1 MTAEPWRTR
10 LIAACSLAVG
20 IAGWLVLL
28 SVTRG
33 QIWLTPFWSV
43 LLAIALVCSGALLQR
58 LAQAHNRLEKRV
70 SELEALQ
77 EEAWAATALLQVAE
91 AVGSLTSLD
100 EILEAV
106 VRITPILVGVDRC
119 TILLWQDESQEFVA
133 SKGYVRQHKAEPIF
147 AGLRFRPGDVPLLDE
162 LRANATP
169 TVVEGAA
176 DVDRIPATLAQEAG
190 IGTLL
195 ALPLR
200 AEGEVLGAMLVDYM
214 NAQDHF
220 TDRKRTIL
228 SGIGDQAAMA
238 IANARL
244 HDAQREEVWVST
256 ALLQVAQTFISSADL
271 HENVSKIARL
281 TPLLAGVDRCM
292 IFLWER
298 ENSEFLPYEAHGLN
312 KEARLAF
319 DGLRFK
325 PGDMPLLDQVVLQ
338 QSHVVVENAA
348 DSDLIPQSLLRT
360 FGIQS
365 VLAVPL
371 ISKGELLGAFLVDCT
386 ECPTRFS
393 PRRISIV
400 EGIADQT
407 AVAVENARLYGTV
420 LDRERITQELR
431 LASEIQTSFLPESC
445 PFLRGWEIA
454 ADWHAAREV
463 GGDFYDFIPLGRD
476 RLGLVIADVSDKG
489 VPAALFMSLSRT
501 LIRAAAQDIRSPA
514 KVLQHVNEL
523 IMADARSNMF
533 VTVFYGVLNR
543 NTGQL
548 TYASAGHNPPIWWR
562 HSAAA
567 ARVSDTSSLTPS
579 EGNETE
585 SQMTLLTAKGVVL
598 GVAEDIVL
606 EERQVII
613 GPGDILVLYTDGVTE
628 PINGQVEEFGE
639 ERLMHTIA
647 EASDRPCSE
656 LVRLIHDA
664 VTRFVGD
671 QPQFDDYTL
680 VAVKRQM

>member
-1 MTAEPWRTR
+1 MIAEPWRTR

-20 IAGWLVLL
+20 IAGWLILL
-28 SVTRG
+28 SVTRA
-33 QIWLTPFWSV
+33 QQWLTPFWSI
-43 LLAIALVCSGALLQR
+43 LLALALVSSGVLLQR
-58 LAQAHNRLEKRV
+58 VIGAYNRLEKRT

-77 EEAWAATALLQVAE
+77 EEAWSATALLQVAE

-119 TILLWQDESQEFVA
+119 TILLWQDESQEFVS
-133 SKGYVRQHKAEPIF
+133 SKAYVRQHEAEPIF
-147 AGLRFRPGDVPLLDE
+147 AASRFRPGDVPLLDE
-162 LRANATP
+162 LHANAAP
-169 TVVEGAA
+169 IVVQGAA
-176 DVDRIPATLAQEAG
+176 DIDRIPATLVQQSG

-200 AEGEVLGAMLVDYM
+200 GEGEVLGAMLVDYM
-214 NAQDHF
+214 NPQEHF
-220 TDRKRTIL
+220 TDRKKAIL
-228 SGIGDQAAMA
+228 SGIADQAAMA

-256 ALLQVAQTFISSADL
+256 ALLQVAQAFISSADL
-271 HENVSKIARL
+271 HENISKIARL

-298 ENSEFLPYEAHGLN
+298 ERGEFVPYEAHGLN
-312 KEARLAF
+312 KEARQAF
-319 DGLRFK
+319 DALRFK
-325 PGDMPLLDQVVLQ
+325 PGDLPLLDQVILQ

-348 DSDLIPQSLLRT
+348 ESDLIPQSLRRT

-371 ISKGELLGAFLVDCT
+371 ISKGELLGAFLVDCI
-386 ECPTRFS
+386 ECPTHFS

-407 AVAVENARLYGTV
+407 AVAVENARLYGRV

-445 PFLRGWEIA
+445 PFLRGWDIA

-501 LIRAAAQDIRSPA
+501 LIRATAQDIRSPA
-514 KVLQHVNEL
+514 RVLQHVNEL
-523 IMADARSNMF
+523 IMADARSSMF

-543 NTGQL
+543 HTGQL

-562 HSAAA
+562 HPATAPPPGEIGEA
-567 ARVSDTSSLTPS
+567 
-579 EGNETE
+579 GETE
-585 SQMTLLTAKGVVL
+585 AQMAMLTAKGVVL

-606 EERQVII
+606 EERQVVM

-639 ERLMHTIA
+639 ERLMRTIA
-647 EASDRPCSE
+647 AASDKPCSE
-656 LVRLIHDA
+656 LVRLIHDT
-664 VTRFVGD
+664 VSVFVGD